1 MNARYWA
8 VIPAAGVGSRMSA
21 GTAKQYLPL
30 LNKTVIEW
38 SLAPFIEDPRIE
50 AIVVVIAASD
60 TQWRALPIA
69 HHPKLRVAIGGADR
83 AASVRAGLA
92 LLHQQALA
100 EATADATGENWVLV
114 HDAARPCLTR
124 SDLSALIAAMQNE
137 SVGGLLATPLADTLK
152 QADAGQHVARTIA
165 RSGLW
170 RALTP
175 QMFRFAIL
183 QRALE
188 QALAAGLE
196 VTDDASAIEA
206 LGLKPRLVVGRADNL
221 KITVPEDLDSA
232 ARILATRT

>member
-21 GTAKQYLPL
+21 GSAKQYLPL
-30 LNKTVIEW
+30 LDKTVIEW

-50 AIVVVIAASD
+50 AIVVVLAASD
-60 TQWRALPIA
+60 THWRALPIA
-69 HHPKLRVAIGGADR
+69 RHPKLRVAIGGADR

-100 EATADATGENWVLV
+100 QANADTTAENWGLV

-124 SDLSALIAAMQNE
+124 SDLSALIAAVQNE
-137 SVGGLLATPLADTLK
+137 PVGGLLATPLADTLK
-152 QADAGQHVARTIA
+152 QADSEQHVARTIP
-165 RSGLW
+165 RSELW

-183 QRALE
+183 HRALE
-188 QALAAGLE
+188 HAFAAGLA
-196 VTDDASAIEA
+196 VTDDASAVEA
-206 LGLKPRLVVGRADNL
+206 LDLKPRLVLGRADNL
-221 KITVPEDLDSA
+221 KITLPEDLDLA
-232 ARILATRT
+232 ARILATRN

>member
-1 MNARYWA
+1 
-8 VIPAAGVGSRMSA
+8 
-21 GTAKQYLPL
+21 
-30 LNKTVIEW
+30 
-38 SLAPFIEDPRIE
+38 
-50 AIVVVIAASD
+50 VVIAASD

-69 HHPKLRVAIGGADR
+69 NHPKLRVTIGGADR

-100 EATADATGENWVLV
+100 EAQCNWRELGVGTRCGAPL
-114 HDAARPCLTR
+114 LTR
-124 SDLSALIAAMQNE
+124 SDLSDLIAAVQNE
-137 SVGGLLATPLADTLK
+137 PAGGLLATPLADTLK
-152 QADAGQHVARTIA
+152 QADSEQYVVRTIA
-165 RSGLW
+165 RRGLW

-188 QALAAGLE
+188 QAFAAGLE